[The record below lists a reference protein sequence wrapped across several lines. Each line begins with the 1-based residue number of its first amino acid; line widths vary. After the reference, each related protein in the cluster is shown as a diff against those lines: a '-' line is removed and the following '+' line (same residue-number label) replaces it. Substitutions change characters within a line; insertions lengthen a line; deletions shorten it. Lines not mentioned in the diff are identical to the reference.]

1 MDTGTK
7 LYDLANTLP
16 DPDADLLREAA
27 DELARVT
34 AERDEARRVA
44 HKAEAGRRRLKSA
57 RDGSYFHEASE
68 ADMRAALS
76 RLSYAAGVYYEADH
90 ASAPAHPSDLA
101 DVLEGWLKSTSDR
114 ADRAEARLA
123 AVLAECDADRLAAK
137 LSYFDP
143 GGEWAA
149 GAMEMAK
156 RIRSAAT
163 GVEGE

>member
-27 DELARVT
+27 DELARVR
-34 AERDEARRVA
+34 AERDRLRDARSG
-44 HKAEAGRRRLKSA
+44 EYF
-57 RDGSYFHEASE
+57 RDASE

-76 RLSYAAGVYYEADH
+76 RLAYAAGVYYGADH

-101 DVLEGWLKSTSDR
+101 DEVERWSESTNAR
-114 ADRAEARLA
+114 ADKAEAQRDA
-123 AVLAECDADRLAAK
+123 MLAECDADRLAAK